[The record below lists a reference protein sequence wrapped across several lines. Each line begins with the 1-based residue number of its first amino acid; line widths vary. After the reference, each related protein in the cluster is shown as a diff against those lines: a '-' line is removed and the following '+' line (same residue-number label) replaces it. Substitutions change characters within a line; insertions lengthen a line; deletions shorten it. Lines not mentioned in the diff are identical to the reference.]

1 MKSLTKRDLAIDWK
15 KFSSIDIKRFYD
27 QISNNE
33 SLVNQFGANIA
44 FCSTDEEFVRLFIIL
59 LKVFQN
65 FFLEHKS
72 SK

>member
-15 KFSSIDIKRFYD
+15 KFGSIEINRFYD
-27 QISNNE
+27 QICNNE

-44 FCSTDEEFVRLFIIL
+44 FCSIDGEFVRLFIIL

-65 FFLEHKS
+65 FFRT
-72 SK
+72 